1 MEELAAN
8 GVCWSHT
15 HAGGQSQGCITGQAE
30 ERRAS
35 PGGCHLRMAT
45 AASRRAKPQQ
55 HLAMQASAKT
65 TKPGEERLQY

>member
-1 MEELAAN
+1 MEKLAAN
-8 GVCWSHT
+8 AC
-15 HAGGQSQGCITGQAE
+15 AGRQSQGCITGQAE

-35 PGGCHLRMAT
+35 PEGCHLCMAT